1 MNERSFIVKYL
12 CSTTFDFSSP
22 FQEHVIPLVWGAQA
36 ASPSFSAALPKS
48 SSGQSILRA
57 LL

>member
-12 CSTTFDFSSP
+12 CSTTWDFSSLFP
-22 FQEHVIPLVWGAQA
+22 EHAIPRAWGAQA
-36 ASPSFSAALPKS
+36 ASLSFSAALPKS

>member
-1 MNERSFIVKYL
+1 MNVHSLSNNRF
-12 CSTTFDFSSP
+12 P
-22 FQEHVIPLVWGAQA
+22 EHAIPLVWGAQA
-36 ASPSFSAALPKS
+36 ASLSFSAALPKS